1 MAQQKKLYRTSS
13 SKYSLNSYLF
23 KNLPIR
29 PSTPLEVD
37 LDGLPSRFNGS
48 RPRILKASLGSA
60 AGNRK

>member
-1 MAQQKKLYRTSS
+1 MTTDFHVFVLLFILLEF
-13 SKYSLNSYLF
+13 LNL
-23 KNLPIR
+23 LPIR

-60 AGNRK
+60 AGKRK

>member
-1 MAQQKKLYRTSS
+1 MTTDFHVFVLLFILLEF
-13 SKYSLNSYLF
+13 LNP
-23 KNLPIR
+23 LPIR

-60 AGNRK
+60 AGKRK

>member
-1 MAQQKKLYRTSS
+1 MTTDFHVFVLLFNLLEF
-13 SKYSLNSYLF
+13 LNL
-23 KNLPIR
+23 LPIR

-60 AGNRK
+60 AGKRK

>member
-1 MAQQKKLYRTSS
+1 MTTDFHVFVLLFI
-13 SKYSLNSYLF
+13 SLEFLNL
-23 KNLPIR
+23 LPIR

-60 AGNRK
+60 AGKRK